1 MIDQNLIDRLIH
13 LALYH
18 HTRDRVSS
26 TLPIDG
32 LAYFSGLNL
41 LNEVLTSKNFYTKKL
56 DGQLSVLDD
65 KSEVYVT
72 QTSQKSSDDKNHYV
86 LIAKVILA
94 YRLESVGSIEYFLA
108 NIGTHNTFVVSKS
121 ERTKMVGTLLIPYDL
136 VGCIDKKLM
145 PIDVS
150 DAIQQNPLHES
161 FSYKLSPS
169 PATSFAIDHDL
180 QNQMAFITHPKIMLG
195 FLENQH
201 EEQLKS
207 LSFDTRLAL
216 DLLNSKYNIDV
227 NKKAMQELA
236 DIDTKLSKING
247 PVCIEIN

>member
-1 MIDQNLIDRLIH
+1 MIDQNMIDRLIH

-18 HTRDRVSS
+18 HTRDHVSS
-26 TLPIDG
+26 ALPVDG

-41 LNEVLTSKNFYTKKL
+41 LNEVLLTKKFYTNRL

-72 QTSQKSSDDKNHYV
+72 PYFQKSTDEKNHYV
-86 LIAKVILA
+86 LVAKIVLA

-108 NIGTHNTFVVSKS
+108 NIGTHNTLIMSKS
-121 ERTKMVGTLLIPYDL
+121 ERSSMVGTLLIPYDL
-136 VGCIDKKLM
+136 VGCIAKELM
-145 PIDVS
+145 PIDVG
-150 DAIQQNPLHES
+150 DAIQQNPLHDS

-169 PATSFAIDHDL
+169 PATSFAINHDL
-180 QNQMAFITHPKIMLG
+180 QNQMAFITHPKMMIG
-195 FLENQH
+195 FLEGAH

-207 LSFDTRLAL
+207 LPYDTRLAL

-227 NKKAMQELA
+227 NKKAMQEIA
-236 DIDTKLSKING
+236 DIDAKLSKIQG
-247 PVCIEIN
+247 PACIEIN